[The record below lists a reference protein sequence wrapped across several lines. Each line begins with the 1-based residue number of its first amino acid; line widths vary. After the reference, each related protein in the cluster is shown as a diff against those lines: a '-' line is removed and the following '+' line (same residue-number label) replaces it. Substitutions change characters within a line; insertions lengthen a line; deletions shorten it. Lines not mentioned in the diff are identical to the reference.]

1 MDLCRARRR
10 RGTVRVWKRQKA
22 GSGIRLVPLEYQDEG
37 RGLRARGW
45 PQEAQRLGE
54 SDEPTRIFEADHDP
68 DDGGESSETLVPGD
82 LWKEIAALARG
93 EVPAPRGEA
102 PAPRGERPATRSQSV
117 SPERESEIHEWVA
130 PGQALPQAGPG
141 SEGRERVPTAARR
154 SAQLDAPA
162 PTMTPS
168 GDLQGGYLHPDQ
180 ALTHEEHAQI
190 APLERPLPVETPHD
204 FVPHSLEPLSKPRK
218 QPGRTPQRRSLL
230 SGVRSGSKQSLREAI
245 VLAEVLNPPIVL
257 RDSDR
262 QPPGEG

>member
-1 MDLCRARRR
+1 MMDGVARKRR
-10 RGTVRVWKRQKA
+10 K
-22 GSGIRLVPLEYQDEG
+22 
-37 RGLRARGW
+37 
-45 PQEAQRLGE
+45 EAQQLGRLP
-54 SDEPTRIFEADHDP
+54 EPSRIPEADHDP
-68 DDGGESSETLVPGD
+68 DDGGESSEPLVPAD

-93 EVPAPRGEA
+93 EAPAPRGEA
-102 PAPRGERPATRSQSV
+102 PAPTAEPSASRPPSV
-117 SPERESEIHEWVA
+117 SPERESEMREWGA
-130 PGQALPQAGPG
+130 SRQALTQARVPG
-141 SEGRERVPTAARR
+141 SEGREPVAPAARR